1 MNYAQTAQNLA
12 SQGRYGDS
20 MLVHMTP
27 QEVGGLQALA
37 RSQGTSLTINPNTG
51 LPEAF
56 KLSRLLPMAAG
67 AALTIGSGGTLSP
80 LTIGL
85 MTGGLG
91 ALATGSLKEGLMMGL
106 GAAGGAGLA
115 GSMANLAAPAA
126 AVEGVAGGVAG
137 GTGLTAPTVLPAA
150 ETASTAIAPVDYGL
164 TSGTTFPGAGGLKVM
179 PSPVSLEPLA
189 PLDLTQPITT
199 EALTGP
205 AGYGLP
211 AQPSLTGLPAP
222 STVPLTETMPSVSGT
237 TLTGAP
243 TPPSY
248 MDRVSEG
255 FGKATSSMD
264 AFGDYLGSNK
274 MNLAMSAA
282 PVLAGSVPEAEPLP
296 EQEQFIRPYTLDV
309 ENLSGA
315 ETYTPGSTQEREQLR
330 YRYTP
335 QPIYRAAQGG
345 IVALAQGG
353 ESVAA
358 PFSAEI
364 TPEEAKVYRTIART
378 QGLVGMPMLDVDQF
392 TVRAP
397 ERMTRP
403 QIERQMLDTA
413 ERNYNIY
420 RPRPE
425 DSASYMEI
433 KRKAE
438 EEASRQSEDARTFG
452 GDGMR
457 SGGIAAFKQGKEVR
471 KKIDRSDPYYKF
483 AESSLEKA
491 AMENFAKG
499 GVPNVPRFLSGG
511 GDGMSDDIPA
521 VIGNKQPARLADG
534 EFVIPAD
541 VVSHLGNG
549 SSKAGAKQLYAMM
562 DRIRK
567 KRTGKKSQAPEVKV
581 RNLMPA

>member
-1 MNYAQTAQNLA
+1 MNYAQTAQSLA

-27 QEVGGLQALA
+27 REVGGLQALA

-56 KLSRLLPMAAG
+56 SLRNFLPAIAG

-85 MTGGLG
+85 MTGGIG

-126 AVEGVAGGVAG
+126 EGVSQAALLESQAGGMTLPSA
-137 GTGLTAPTVLPAA
+137 TAPSAAGVL
-150 ETASTAIAPVDYGL
+150 
-164 TSGTTFPGAGGLKVM
+164 PGAGSVSTAAPNAADIMAGGLPEAGTTIV
-179 PSPVSLEPLA
+179 PSAPLA
-189 PLDLTQPITT
+189 DPITMGT
-199 EALTGP
+199 PGGSGNLFAAELEAFGP
-205 AGYGLP
+205 QGLSE
-211 AQPSLTGLPAP
+211 AAA
-222 STVPLTETMPSVSGT
+222 SGT
-237 TLTGAP
+237 PTYMAQMP

-248 MDRVSEG
+248 MDKISGG
-255 FGKATSSMD
+255 FDKATSSMD
-264 AFGDYLGSNK
+264 AFGNYLGNNK

-282 PVLAGSVPEAEPLP
+282 PMLTPPEIEPVP
-296 EQEQFIRPYTLDV
+296 EQEQFIRPYTLDIDNV
-309 ENLSGA
+309 SGQD
-315 ETYTPGSTQEREQLR
+315 TYAPGSTQEREQLR
-330 YRYTP
+330 YRYNA
-335 QPIYRAAQGG
+335 QPIFRAAQGG

-364 TPEEAKVYRTIART
+364 TPEAAKVYQSIART
-378 QGLVGMPMLDVDQF
+378 QGLAGMPMLDVEQF
-392 TVRAP
+392 VVRSASKP
-397 ERMTRP
+397 TRS
-403 QIERQMLDTA
+403 QIERQILDTA
-413 ERNYNIY
+413 EKNYDIY
-420 RPRPE
+420 RPNPE

-438 EEASRQSEDARTFG
+438 EEAARQTEEASTFAR
-452 GDGMR
+452 
-457 SGGIAAFKQGKEVR
+457 GGIAAFKQGREVR
-471 KKIDRSDPYYKF
+471 KKIDRSDPFYKF
-483 AESSLEKA
+483 ADPSLEKA

-567 KRTGKKSQAPEVKV
+567 QRTGKKSQAPEVNPRK
-581 RNLMPA
+581 LMPA